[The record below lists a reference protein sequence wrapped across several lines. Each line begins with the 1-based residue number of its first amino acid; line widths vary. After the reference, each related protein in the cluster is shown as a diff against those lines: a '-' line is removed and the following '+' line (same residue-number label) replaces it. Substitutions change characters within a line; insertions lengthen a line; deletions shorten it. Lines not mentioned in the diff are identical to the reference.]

1 MRVTVIGAGISGL
14 SAAYWIDARMR
25 ARGRA
30 ADVTVLEAGERAG
43 GNVHTLRE
51 DGFLVEAGPNGW
63 LDREPAARALLSD
76 LGLAPHVVTARPAAR
91 HRFIVRA
98 GRLCRVPDSPP
109 ALVSSPA
116 LSPLGKLRLLFEPF
130 AAGPPRDVEETV
142 FEFARRRIGSEAS
155 EYLVDAAVSGISAG
169 DSRRL
174 SVRAAFPLMVEMER
188 EHGSLIRAMIAR
200 RKTAG
205 PASLVSLDR
214 GLSMAIDALE
224 RSLGARLRL
233 RARARAIR
241 REAGEWRVA
250 TAGGE
255 VAADRLVLALP
266 AARAAELVETLDPE
280 LSADLGAVPAAGL
293 AVVALAYRA
302 ADVTHA
308 LQGYGH
314 LVTRGEKQLTL
325 GVVWESSLFDGRA
338 PEGTV
343 LLRAMVGGV
352 RNPGCAE
359 LSPDALAERATAEM
373 TPLLGM
379 RGEPLRR
386 WVFRWPAA
394 IPQYERGH
402 IERVRRMRAA
412 AARHPG
418 LELCGTSYD
427 GIAFCAAIAAADRLA
442 SRHATDAAGN
452 GAGPSAT
459 LAAGSFANEGGG
471 R

>member
-30 ADVTVLEAGERAG
+30 ADLTVLEAGERAG

-76 LGLAPHVVTARPAAR
+76 LGLAPHVVTARPVAR

-200 RKTAG
+200 RQ
-205 PASLVSLDR
+205 
-214 GLSMAIDALE
+214 
-224 RSLGARLRL
+224 
-233 RARARAIR
+233 RARRSWSRRSIR
-241 REAGEWRVA
+241 
-250 TAGGE
+250 
-255 VAADRLVLALP
+255 
-266 AARAAELVETLDPE
+266 
-280 LSADLGAVPAAGL
+280 
-293 AVVALAYRA
+293 
-302 ADVTHA
+302 
-308 LQGYGH
+308 
-314 LVTRGEKQLTL
+314 
-325 GVVWESSLFDGRA
+325 SSPPISEPCR
-338 PEGTV
+338 
-343 LLRAMVGGV
+343 R
-352 RNPGCAE
+352 PG
-359 LSPDALAERATAEM
+359 
-373 TPLLGM
+373 
-379 RGEPLRR
+379 
-386 WVFRWPAA
+386 
-394 IPQYERGH
+394 
-402 IERVRRMRAA
+402 
-412 AARHPG
+412 
-418 LELCGTSYD
+418 
-427 GIAFCAAIAAADRLA
+427 
-442 SRHATDAAGN
+442 SR
-452 GAGPSAT
+452 
-459 LAAGSFANEGGG
+459 
-471 R
+471 